1 MRFGF
6 SSLWYN
12 FIMKK
17 ILTEILYFVAIL
29 LILALM
35 QHPDLLSSPLERI
48 NLMAEK
54 GNFIHPLLW
63 TAGIYIVVGVVRLIV
78 KYALY
83 LKNRKKN

>member
-1 MRFGF
+1 M
-6 SSLWYN
+6 
-12 FIMKK
+12 MKK
-17 ILTEILYFVAIL
+17 IKTELLYFMALL

-54 GNFIHPLLW
+54 GNYIHPFLW
-63 TAGIYIVVGVVRLIV
+63 TSGVYLVVGLVRLIV

>member
-1 MRFGF
+1 M
-6 SSLWYN
+6 
-12 FIMKK
+12 MKK
-17 ILTEILYFVAIL
+17 IKTELLYFMALL

-54 GNFIHPLLW
+54 GNFIHPFLW
-63 TAGIYIVVGVVRLIV
+63 TSGVYLVVGLVRLIV